1 LILYAALLV
10 ISLSFTYEEE
20 VEGKKGMSKSV
31 LLCRTTDPEAKR
43 NIIGDTFMT
52 VANRVIAEMNLD
64 PGKVSPFD
72 IFTGNI
78 DYFSTIEQIS
88 ALISK

>member
-1 LILYAALLV
+1 
-10 ISLSFTYEEE
+10 

-64 PGKVSPFD
+64 PGKVSPLD
-72 IFTGNI
+72 IFLLEI
-78 DYFSTIEQIS
+78 
-88 ALISK
+88 LIIFQPLNKYLP

>member
-1 LILYAALLV
+1 M
-10 ISLSFTYEEE
+10 
-20 VEGKKGMSKSV
+20 EGKKGMSKSV

-64 PGKVSPFD
+64 PGKVSPLD
-72 IFTGNI
+72 IFLLEI
-78 DYFSTIEQIS
+78 
-88 ALISK
+88 LIIFQPLNKYLP

>member
-1 LILYAALLV
+1 MERLLQQVPTYCFMVSGNIVIL
-10 ISLSFTYEEE
+10 YEEE

-64 PGKVSPFD
+64 PGKVSRLSPVRY

-78 DYFSTIEQIS
+78 D
-88 ALISK
+88 